1 MRFNMKVHNATLLA
15 SIIFFLT
22 GLFLWIKYD
31 QTTKA
36 FSLAGNFITTGLFIF
51 IIYVMLKIKK

>member
-1 MRFNMKVHNATLLA
+1 MKVHNATLLA